1 MTIDGGAG
9 SARGLTKHQ
18 KRVLRELSGE
28 AYSAELAAE
37 LEKLSDEL
45 DRWKAGEIE
54 PHDVA
59 EAIHRFHAGP
69 SRRLFQ
75 LYNSRNLLYP
85 VARAVALG
93 LIERSKVPGSILEGL
108 EPMIALVREEL
119 RWEANGL
126 C

>member
-1 MTIDGGAG
+1 MTIDGSATGAR
-9 SARGLTKHQ
+9 SLTKQQ

-37 LEKLSDEL
+37 LQTLSAEF
-45 DRWKAGEIE
+45 DRWRAGEIE

-59 EAIHRFHAGP
+59 AAIHRFHEGP

-75 LYNSRNLLYP
+75 FYNSRDLLFP

-93 LIERSKVPGSILEGL
+93 LIESSQIPGPALEQL
-108 EPMIALVREEL
+108 EPMIALAREQLLVAES
-119 RWEANGL
+119 
-126 C
+126 